1 MEKLY
6 ILRYEKSDNDISALV
21 IADPDIKLPNG
32 NIKVVNIIIGNY
44 ADELIKELTKA
55 RTGAETGKITPFT
68 NIK

>member
-44 ADELIKELTKA
+44 ADELIKELTKEA
-55 RTGAETGKITPFT
+55 AD
-68 NIK
+68 ND